1 MITDY
6 IRALKGNRNWLR
18 DNRNVALRII
28 DEQSDKLL
36 SNKES
41 FAYSIIMVTRKRLLN
56 KFIFIFDKLLKFEY
70 NYTEYLPALNR
81 LLRLHLYQLKKT
93 GDMSG
98 YFYDK
103 QRFKAFLT
111 VVYDYA
117 FRPNYQIKEH
127 HFTTGT

>member
-18 DNRNVALRII
+18 DNKNVALRII

-36 SNKES
+36 NNKES

-70 NYTEYLPALNR
+70 DYIAYLPALNR

-117 FRPNYQIKEH
+117 FRPNYQIKEC
-127 HFTTGT
+127 HFTIDT

>member
-18 DNRNVALRII
+18 DNKNVALRII

-36 SNKES
+36 TNKES